1 MRVER
6 QTGWLEA
13 LTVYFTRRQLIIFVM
28 AFSSGLPLLL
38 TLSTLTYWL
47 TKSGVDLTTIGL
59 STLLGSPYT
68 YKFALAPI
76 IDQIRLPGLGRMG
89 RRKSWLFVLQL
100 CLAASIFAMGQ
111 TDPAIDLMP
120 TLVVTFIMAIFAASQ
135 DIVVDAYRIEIL
147 AAHEQGAGAGTTQV
161 GYRIGM
167 LLASAG
173 ALSMSDFLPWTI
185 VFSVLAG
192 AILLCAI
199 FTLFVPEPATKVVVS
214 VKRRDFKT
222 WIREA
227 VIEPFGEFMTR
238 KGWLVIL
245 CFILFYKF
253 GDAFGGA
260 MATPFYAKIGFSGTE
275 IGAISKVF
283 GLIATLVGG
292 LIGGLIVVKFG
303 IFRTLLIGG
312 ILQAVTNLLFSV
324 LAIKGHDIIWLGVAI
339 TADNIAGGIASAAFV
354 AYLSGLCNVA
364 YTATQYALLTSFMAQ
379 GRTLMASGSGWLATQ
394 MDWVSFWALTAL
406 MAIPG
411 LLLLL
416 WIARLYPQGLM
427 SRPK

>member
-1 MRVER
+1 MSVER
-6 QTGWLEA
+6 QLSWA
-13 LTVYFTRRQLIIFVM
+13 DAMAVYFTRRQIIIFVM

-76 IDQIRLPGLGRMG
+76 IDQVRLPVLGRLG
-89 RRKSWLFVLQL
+89 RRKSWLFLLQL

-111 TDPAIDLMP
+111 TDPAVALMP
-120 TLVVTFIMAIFAASQ
+120 TIIATIVMAVFAASQ

-147 AAHEQGAGAGTTQV
+147 EGHEQGAGAGTTQV

-167 LLASAG
+167 LLAGAG
-173 ALSMSDFLPWTI
+173 ALAMSDYFAWSL

-192 AILLCAI
+192 AILFCAI
-199 FTLFVPEPATKVVVS
+199 FTLFVPEPKARVAATNA
-214 VKRRDFKT
+214 RRDFQT
-222 WIREA
+222 WFREA
-227 VIEPFGEFMTR
+227 VVEPFGDFMTR

-260 MATPFYAKIGFSGTE
+260 MATPFYAKLGFTGLE
-275 IGAISKVF
+275 IGAISKVY

-292 LIGGLIVVKFG
+292 IVGGLIVVRFG
-303 IFRTLLIGG
+303 IFKTLLVGG

-324 LAIKGHDIIWLGVAI
+324 LALKGQDLLWLGVAI
-339 TADNIAGGIASAAFV
+339 TADNLAGGIASAAFV

-379 GRTLMASGSGWLATQ
+379 GRTLMSGGSGWLANQ
-394 MDWVSFWALTAL
+394 MDWATFWAVTAL

-416 WIARLYPQGLM
+416 WIARLYPQGLT